1 MLGEED
7 SDEEE
12 KDKGKSKEDEGVSWG
27 FTEDAWDDDDAD
39 DINASVGGDG
49 KTPSFLKVTFLLFF
63 SLKIFYR
70 SLI

>member
-1 MLGEED
+1 MLGEGD

-12 KDKGKSKEDEGVSWG
+12 KAKENSKEDEGVSWG

-49 KTPSFLKVTFLLFF
+49 KTPSFLKVKINLNLLF
-63 SLKIFYR
+63 SH
-70 SLI
+70 

>member
-12 KDKGKSKEDEGVSWG
+12 KDNGKSKEEEGVNWG

-49 KTPSFLKVTFLLFF
+49 KTPSFLKVRFP
-63 SLKIFYR
+63 
-70 SLI
+70 SLILYNSLFVV

>member
-12 KDKGKSKEDEGVSWG
+12 KDNGKSKEEEGVNWG

-39 DINASVGGDG
+39 DINASVGRDG
-49 KTPSFLKVTFLLFF
+49 KTPSFLKVRFP
-63 SLKIFYR
+63 
-70 SLI
+70 SLILYNSLSVV